1 MIGGSGE
8 RKTLRMVAQYADESN
23 IGGPVSDVPHK
34 LDVLAAHCERLGR
47 DRSQISVSKQ
57 VTCCVA
63 PTREEADRDLVR
75 MAEIKGWND
84 ERVEIA
90 KTMLVFGDPDS
101 VGEQL
106 AAVKATGVDGF
117 TINLA
122 VNGYITERIA
132 LLGEVANK
140 VLG

>member
-1 MIGGSGE
+1 MTRLGYQIPNSTYPDTTP
-8 RKTLRMVAQYADESN
+8 RQLFDSIVAQAN
-23 IGGPVSDVPHK
+23 
-34 LDVLAAHCERLGR
+34 
-47 DRSQISVSKQ
+47 
-57 VTCCVA
+57 A
-63 PTREEADRDLVR
+63 PTVEEADRDLVR

-90 KTMLVFGDPDS
+90 KTMLVFGDPDT

-106 AAVKATGVDGF
+106 ADVKATGVDGF

-132 LLGEVANK
+132 LLGEVAGK